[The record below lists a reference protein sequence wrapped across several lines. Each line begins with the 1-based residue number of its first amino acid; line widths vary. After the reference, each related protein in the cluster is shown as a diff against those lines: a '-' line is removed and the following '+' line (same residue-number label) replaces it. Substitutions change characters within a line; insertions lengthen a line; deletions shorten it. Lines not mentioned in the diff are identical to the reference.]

1 VHTSIRTYLS
11 LYIRLSGPGIS
22 YTPTES
28 SGSIFHI
35 PSCQTSNSTAMAQ
48 TLPNSTP
55 RKLLSEVLPP
65 LVLGTA
71 TFNHQYNSDP
81 LSLATT
87 AIVHKALRY
96 GIRAFDTSPYYG
108 PAETLLGEALNSQSF
123 VPRSDYILQSKCG
136 RIRAD
141 VFDYSPEWI
150 RQSIQSSLQRL
161 GTEYLDVV
169 FCHDVEYVEPH
180 EVITAVETL
189 RELRDQGLIRYV
201 GISGYPTD
209 VLASLAKAVKELTGE
224 PLDAVMSY
232 AHYTLQNTV
241 LFSKALE
248 KLVDSNVDCVLNGS
262 PLGMGLLRRQGVP
275 VGDMGDFHPAPNSLR
290 NRCAEASDVV
300 ERHGQNGERLEA
312 LALRFSIEGWIRD
325 GAVVGTA
332 VMPLL
337 GDPASASP
345 PRIVQVVRPR
355 LGVTVA
361 GVSYINEIDE
371 VAAIWRDVITAL
383 EREYLYQ
390 KVMDVFGDE
399 WKDYSWP
406 SPGDGYVPHNGHA
419 EAEDESLLK
428 SRL

>member
-1 VHTSIRTYLS
+1 MD
-11 LYIRLSGPGIS
+11 
-22 YTPTES
+22 
-28 SGSIFHI
+28 HI
-35 PSCQTSNSTAMAQ
+35 
-48 TLPNSTP
+48 LPNPASRRP
-55 RKLLSEVLPP
+55 LSKALPP
-65 LVLGTA
+65 IVLGTA

-81 LSLATT
+81 HSLATT

-141 VFDYSPEWI
+141 EFDYSPEWI
-150 RQSIQSSLQRL
+150 RQSIQNSLQRL

-169 FCHDVEYVEPH
+169 FCHDVEFVKPH
-180 EVITAVETL
+180 EVITAVRTL

-209 VLASLAKAVKELTGE
+209 VLASLAKEVKELTGE

-241 LFSKALE
+241 LFSKALG
-248 KLVDSNVDCVLNGS
+248 KLVDAGVDCVLNGS

-275 VGDMGDFHPAPNSLR
+275 VGGMGDFHPAPKALR
-290 NRCAEASDVV
+290 NRCIEASDVV
-300 ERHGQNGERLEA
+300 EKYGQEGERLET
-312 LALRFSIEGWIRD
+312 LALRFSIEGWMKD
-325 GAVVGTA
+325 GAVAGTT
-332 VMPLL
+332 VKPLL
-337 GDPASASP
+337 GDPAASSS
-345 PRIVQVVRPR
+345 PRTVQVARPR

-361 GVSYINEIDE
+361 GVSYMNEMDE
-371 VAAIWRDVITAL
+371 LAAIWRDVITAS
-383 EREYLYQ
+383 EREFLYQ
-390 KVMDVFGDE
+390 KVIGAFGDE

-406 SPGDGYVPHNGHA
+406 SPGEGYVRSSGH
-419 EAEDESLLK
+419 EEPEDESLLK